1 MWGVRLGSGSWG
13 VGLGWSRVL
22 CKYCVKSVGAGVWC
36 VGVGRGECVQWG
48 LGGVGLCMV
57 WYGVESVGK
66 REGCRPL

>member
-1 MWGVRLGSGSWG
+1 MVWLSVGVRLGSGSWG

-48 LGGVGLCMV
+48 LGGVG
-57 WYGVESVGK
+57 
-66 REGCRPL
+66 